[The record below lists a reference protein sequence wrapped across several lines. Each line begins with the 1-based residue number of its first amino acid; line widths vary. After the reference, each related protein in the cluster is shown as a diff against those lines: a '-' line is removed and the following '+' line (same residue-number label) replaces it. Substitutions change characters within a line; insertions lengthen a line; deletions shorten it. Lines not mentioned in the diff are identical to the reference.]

1 KKLQKIY
8 KGEMFEMDL
17 VEIYKA
23 LGEIT
28 RLRIIMLLL
37 DKKMCGYHIEN
48 TLNVSQSN
56 ISRHL
61 TKLKYAKIVK
71 EEKEGQKIYFSINSN
86 FIEKYNLLYESL
98 LGNRV
103 THEIF
108 MSDEVKYF
116 ENKDELDLSYSNIAE
131 NI

>member
-1 KKLQKIY
+1 
-8 KGEMFEMDL
+8 MDL
-17 VEIYKA
+17 VEIYKS

-28 RLRIIMLLL
+28 RLRIVMLLL
-37 DKKMCGYHIEN
+37 DKKMRGYHIEN
-48 TLNVSQSN
+48 TLFVSQSN

-71 EEKEGQKIYFSINSN
+71 EEKEGQKIFFSINPQ

-98 LGNRV
+98 LGNRI

-108 MSDEVKYF
+108 RNDEKVYLDK
-116 ENKDELDLSYSNIAE
+116 KDMLDLTYCNIAE

>member
-1 KKLQKIY
+1 
-8 KGEMFEMDL
+8 MFEKDL
-17 VEIYKA
+17 VEKYKSLA
-23 LGEIT
+23 EIT
-28 RLRIIMLLL
+28 RLRIVMLLL

-48 TLNVSQSN
+48 TLTVSQSN

-61 TKLKYAKIVK
+61 TKLKYAKIIK

>member
-1 KKLQKIY
+1 
-8 KGEMFEMDL
+8 MFEIDL
-17 VEIYKA
+17 VEIYKV

-28 RLRIIMLLL
+28 RLIIIMLLL
-37 DKKMCGYHIEN
+37 DKQMCGYHIEN
-48 TLNVSQSN
+48 PLNVCQSN

>member
-1 KKLQKIY
+1 
-8 KGEMFEMDL
+8 MDL

-28 RLRIIMLLL
+28 RLRIIMQLL

>member
-1 KKLQKIY
+1 
-8 KGEMFEMDL
+8 MFEMDL
-17 VEIYKA
+17 VEIYKSLA
-23 LGEIT
+23 EIT
-28 RLRIIMLLL
+28 RLRIVMLLL

-61 TKLKYAKIVK
+61 TKLKYAKIIK

>member
-1 KKLQKIY
+1 MRIVQKY
-8 KGEMFEMDL
+8 GGTS
-17 VEIYKA
+17 V
-23 LGEIT
+23 GT
-28 RLRIIMLLL
+28 
-37 DKKMCGYHIEN
+37 IEKI
-48 TLNVSQSN
+48 QN
-56 ISRHL
+56 IARHL

-116 ENKDELDLSYSNIAE
+116 ENKDERCMSYE
-131 NI
+131 EGDV

>member
-1 KKLQKIY
+1 
-8 KGEMFEMDL
+8 MDL
-17 VEIYKA
+17 VEIYKS

-28 RLRIIMLLL
+28 RLRIVMLLL
-37 DKKMCGYHIEN
+37 DKKICGYHIEN

-71 EEKEGQKIYFSINSN
+71 EEKEGQRIYFSINPN

-98 LGNRV
+98 LGNRI
-103 THEIF
+103 THKTFMNDEI
-108 MSDEVKYF
+108 KYF
-116 ENKDELDLSYSNIAE
+116 ENKDELDLSYCNIAE